1 MVMKIEIRKAG
12 FDDVSK
18 LAEIK
23 ILSWRKNYAN
33 IFDKKILFGKL
44 NEDSQQAK
52 ILNRL
57 QDNENFEIWCSVTD
71 QGEIVAYA
79 LIKLSNKKNGV
90 LTAQLG
96 ELFSISSNKNVMVE
110 LLNFCKKHLKENSYK
125 YLRTFCFSEYLE
137 GVNFH
142 TQCGAIILNETVNV
156 SMGVVN
162 SSFSLVYLL

>member
-1 MVMKIEIRKAG
+1 M
-12 FDDVSK
+12 
-18 LAEIK
+18 AEIK
-23 ILSWRKNYAN
+23 ILSWRKQYAN
-33 IFDKKILFGKL
+33 IFDKKILFGRL
-44 NEDSQQAK
+44 NENSQQTK

-57 QDNENFEIWCSVTD
+57 QDYENFEIWCSVD
-71 QGEIVAYA
+71 ENGQIVAYA

-96 ELFSISSNKNVMVE
+96 ELFSTSSNKNVLVE

-125 YLRTFCFSEYLE
+125 YLKAICFSEYRE

-142 TQCGAIILNETVNV
+142 TQCGAVILNETVSV
-156 SMGVVN
+156 SMGIVN